1 MRNPKKSY
9 IQKQLKTKLKVMTV
23 YYIDMTFETKI
34 KPHTINITKPNELD
48 IGIDYNSLI
57 ELYSNSK

>member
-1 MRNPKKSY
+1 MDANPFGLLY
-9 IQKQLKTKLKVMTV
+9 TV
-23 YYIDMTFETKI
+23 CDKYSAQILVLGVI